1 MKKIYSRTAR
11 SYKTIGSIEDK
22 LMKRTMASA
31 KTLKQEN
38 FIAGKNKDEEEASR
52 KTQTAPVCLAF
63 STLAMKY

>member
-1 MKKIYSRTAR
+1 
-11 SYKTIGSIEDK
+11 
-22 LMKRTMASA
+22 MASA